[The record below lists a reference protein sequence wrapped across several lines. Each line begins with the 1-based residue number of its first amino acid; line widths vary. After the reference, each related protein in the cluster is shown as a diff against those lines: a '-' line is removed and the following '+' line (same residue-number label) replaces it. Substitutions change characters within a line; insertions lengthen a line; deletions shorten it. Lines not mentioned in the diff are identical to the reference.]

1 MFYQEIIN
9 FSKELCNIASA
20 VSKKYYRL
28 KDQEILQEI
37 TKEDQSPVT
46 IADREIEEK
55 IREAII
61 KKYPNHGII
70 GEEFGDYQSDAKYLW
85 IIDPIDGTSSFIVG
99 RPIFGN
105 LIAFAQKQ
113 DNLIDPNNNSAK
125 LTINNRKKSNKLIFS
140 DYKVLIGIMNQPIN
154 NEIWLGVDQSIKIE
168 QCGAWFNNQKIQARN
183 CQDISQAVL
192 CTSSP
197 VFFRGN
203 DAKIL
208 KRICKL
214 TKYQRLGGVI
224 FGGDCYSYAC
234 LASGFVDVIIEPEL
248 KIFDYASHIPLLEG
262 SGAVITDWQGNQLKL
277 QNNAKVLASSSKILH
292 QQLLEIINNK

>member
-1 MFYQEIIN
+1 
-9 FSKELCNIASA
+9 
-20 VSKKYYRL
+20 
-28 KDQEILQEI
+28 
-37 TKEDQSPVT
+37 VT
-46 IADREIEEK
+46 IADREIEQK
-55 IREAII
+55 IREAIM
-61 KKYPNHGII
+61 KKYPDHGII

-125 LTINNRKKSNKLIFS
+125 LIINNKKNLKLSKFS

-154 NEIWLGVDQSIKIE
+154 NEIWLGVDESTKIE
-168 QCGAWFNNQKIQARN
+168 DCGAWFNNQKIQVRN

-214 TKYQRLGGVI
+214 TKYQRLGGAI

-234 LASGFVDVIIEPEL
+234 LASGFVDIIIEPEL

-292 QQLLEIINNK
+292 QQLLEIINKK